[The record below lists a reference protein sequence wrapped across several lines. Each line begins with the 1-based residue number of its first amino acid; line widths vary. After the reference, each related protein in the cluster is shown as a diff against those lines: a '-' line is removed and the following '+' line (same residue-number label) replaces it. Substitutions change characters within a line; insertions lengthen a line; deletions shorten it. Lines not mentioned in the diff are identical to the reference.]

1 MLKRLLFICTVC
13 LPLSVLAQQSDT
25 VSERVELLPYGD
37 MECWT
42 TRVIKESALL
52 GGATKEVYHIGPT
65 QTIEGAEPWVRESSD
80 SPWGGSS
87 VWANPMGI
95 DKVSVTVFPE
105 EREPG
110 NRCARL
116 EVRKETCKV
125 LGMVNITVVAT
136 GSVFLGSV
144 REPVKN
150 AKNPQGKLD
159 QGIPF
164 TKRPKALQLDY
175 KLELADQLVKAT
187 GMRSSEI
194 EGKDNAEICLYLIQR
209 WEDEDGNVYARRI
222 GTGYC
227 KFSESV
233 PEWQNGFRIPIY
245 YGDISEE
252 PFFRPEM
259 MLELPDGPRYTTN
272 SKGKNVPM
280 QVVGWGD
287 ADAEPTHLML
297 RISSG
302 DRGAFIG
309 AVGTCF
315 WIDNVSLVY

>member
-1 MLKRLLFICTVC
+1 M
-13 LPLSVLAQQSDT
+13 
-25 VSERVELLPYGD
+25 
-37 MECWT
+37 
-42 TRVIKESALL
+42 
-52 GGATKEVYHIGPT
+52 
-65 QTIEGAEPWVRESSD
+65 
-80 SPWGGSS
+80 
-87 VWANPMGI
+87 
-95 DKVSVTVFPE
+95 
-105 EREPG
+105 
-110 NRCARL
+110 
-116 EVRKETCKV
+116 
-125 LGMVNITVVAT
+125 
-136 GSVFLGSV
+136 
-144 REPVKN
+144 
-150 AKNPQGKLD
+150 
-159 QGIPF
+159 
-164 TKRPKALQLDY
+164 QLDY

-272 SKGKNVPM
+272 SKGKNVPI

-315 WIDNVSLVY
+315 WIDNVSFVY

>member
-1 MLKRLLFICTVC
+1 
-13 LPLSVLAQQSDT
+13 
-25 VSERVELLPYGD
+25 
-37 MECWT
+37 
-42 TRVIKESALL
+42 
-52 GGATKEVYHIGPT
+52 
-65 QTIEGAEPWVRESSD
+65 
-80 SPWGGSS
+80 
-87 VWANPMGI
+87 
-95 DKVSVTVFPE
+95 
-105 EREPG
+105 
-110 NRCARL
+110 
-116 EVRKETCKV
+116 
-125 LGMVNITVVAT
+125 MVNITVVAT

-175 KLELADQLVKAT
+175 ILELADQLVKAT

-209 WEDEDGNVYARRI
+209 WEDEAGNVNAGRI
-222 GTGYC
+222 GAGVG
-227 KFSESV
+227 KFSETGH
-233 PEWQNGFRIPIY
+233 EWRDGFRIPIY

-272 SKGKNVPM
+272 SKGKNVPI

-302 DRGAFIG
+302 DWGAFSG
-309 AVGTCF
+309 AVGTCC
-315 WIDNVSLVY
+315 WSDIVSLVY